1 VDEGEM
7 STGVRDRRAIWLAL
21 AGLVLAWGMPEA
33 RLPSLIAPGDA
44 LGARLAREA
53 LWWGFGAIMLL
64 WVTQVERRPLASIGL
79 GRPRWSTL
87 GWGLAFVVPMIASV
101 MLSYAVILPALGLH
115 QDMATTRS
123 IIAVPLW
130 LQCATMVR
138 AGVVEEILYRGYP
151 IERLQGLAG
160 RVWPAAIVSALAFVA
175 AHWGWA
181 PSQLVVVAFGAAI
194 MTSLYVWRRDLPA
207 CMIAHM
213 LTDLVGFGLARAQS

>member
-1 VDEGEM
+1 MTNEA
-7 STGVRDRRAIWLAL
+7 RDRRAIWLAL

-33 RLPSLIAPGDA
+33 RLPSLLAPGDA

-53 LWWGFGAIMLL
+53 MWWGFGAIMLF
-64 WVTQVERRPLASIGL
+64 WVIRVERLPLGSIGL
-79 GRPRWSTL
+79 GRLRRSTL
-87 GWGLAFVVPMIASV
+87 GWGLLFVVPMIASV

-151 IERLQGLAG
+151 IERLRMLTGS
-160 RVWPAAIVSALAFVA
+160 VWPAAILSALAFIA
-175 AHWGWA
+175 AHWAWA
-181 PSQLVVVAFGAAI
+181 PSQLIVVAFGAAI
-194 MTSLYVWRRDLPA
+194 LTALYVWKRDLPA
-207 CMIAHM
+207 CMIAHAV
-213 LTDLVGFGLARAQS
+213 TDLIGFGLARAQH